1 MVISMCKA
9 HCKFF
14 LCECFLFGY
23 FIFYG
28 RIKSY
33 TGLKYFPWS
42 HATFGGFFTIL
53 FGFCQLFC
61 TRSNPPSSH
70 LNARRYFGRMLSCR
84 QFRNSNISQHGNI
97 VIGFRFHVNWKDE
110 RLLFRW
116 SCFMVPWSRKL
127 LDWIMGLVVNCQPP
141 PFHLNARRYFGRIL
155 SCRQFEYLLAWEYCG
170 GFSCHGIET
179 TGVFYSLNFV
189 FMIPGHALGG
199 ADGIM
204 GLAFITCA
212 PPPFT
217 SF

>member
-1 MVISMCKA
+1 
-9 HCKFF
+9 
-14 LCECFLFGY
+14 
-23 FIFYG
+23 
-28 RIKSY
+28 
-33 TGLKYFPWS
+33 
-42 HATFGGFFTIL
+42 
-53 FGFCQLFC
+53 
-61 TRSNPPSSH
+61 
-70 LNARRYFGRMLSCR
+70 MLSCR
-84 QFRNSNISQHGNI
+84 QFEYFPAWEYCDRIS
-97 VIGFRFHVNWKDE
+97 FSRELKKDE

-116 SCFMVPWSRKL
+116 SRFMVPWSRKL

-204 GLAFITCA
+204 GLAFITLIVNPLHSILTRGVFLGEYCHA
-212 PPPFT
+212 DN
-217 SF
+217 SNIS